1 MTAYDLK
8 EDFFDIYD
16 EHPLSREDAED
27 AFDAWKASIPDDK
40 AYDPFRGLAKA
51 VENHREFIFNYRDC
65 PSRISNGYTECAN
78 RLINETNM
86 MGRGHSFETL
96 RAYALSQFVPSQRY
110 GPTPVISAVGT
121 GVGAVTPSGATTLPI
136 APACPRPVKGY
147 VSPLTSSPPW
157 SRLRSLCLGG
167 GRVTRPYG
175 PHMLTS
181 FLCACAVPAPIR
193 RGTGAPY
200 LLLPRKDRMRKR
212 KRRDVEGAGRDGVDR
227 TGRTYAEFEALS
239 LADRSRVVQC
249 DSVEG
254 YERNTYDIL
263 SAHIVARAFQIYLRK
278 RHASSGSH
286 RCLPRPYRE
295 SHRLCCC
302 LRGYLRHP
310 ASRLRSRVR

>member
-86 MGRGHSFETL
+86 M
-96 RAYALSQFVPSQRY
+96 A
-110 GPTPVISAVGT
+110 
-121 GVGAVTPSGATTLPI
+121 TPSRRCARVRAI
-136 APACPRPVKGY
+136 AVCPVTEVWPYACHLGCRNRSGCGY
-147 VSPLTSSPPW
+147 PKCRYDAAYRT
-157 SRLRSLCLGG
+157 RLSAAREGLCLTADELAAMVAIAVPLFRRGQSYE
-167 GRVTRPYG
+167 TIWAT
-175 PHMLTS
+175 HADEL
-181 FLCACAVPAPIR
+181 LCACAVPAPIR

>member
-1 MTAYDLK
+1 
-8 EDFFDIYD
+8 
-16 EHPLSREDAED
+16 
-27 AFDAWKASIPDDK
+27 
-40 AYDPFRGLAKA
+40 
-51 VENHREFIFNYRDC
+51 
-65 PSRISNGYTECAN
+65 
-78 RLINETNM
+78 
-86 MGRGHSFETL
+86 
-96 RAYALSQFVPSQRY
+96 
-110 GPTPVISAVGT
+110 
-121 GVGAVTPSGATTLPI
+121 
-136 APACPRPVKGY
+136 
-147 VSPLTSSPPW
+147 
-157 SRLRSLCLGG
+157 
-167 GRVTRPYG
+167 
-175 PHMLTS
+175 
-181 FLCACAVPAPIR
+181 
-193 RGTGAPY
+193 
-200 LLLPRKDRMRKR
+200 MRKR